1 MPHKP
6 PKDKKVPVGPTDESR
21 ELKAIQEQMH
31 LPVVKFGQLLGLKK
45 PIIIGYLYGRLS
57 VPDNILEEARLLR
70 LNQDSDVW
78 DLRLRFENQPMDRI
92 IDGWMELLGLQTA
105 GRAKVPLDAKLA
117 ELLGV
122 SRVTVWRWRRETIRP
137 EIRDIAA
144 FDRVVREHAA
154 AKQQRS

>member
-1 MPHKP
+1 M
-6 PKDKKVPVGPTDESR
+6 R
-21 ELKAIQEQMH
+21 
-31 LPVVKFGQLLGLKK
+31 LPVVEFGRLLGLKK

-57 VPDNILEEARLLR
+57 VPDNVLDEARLLR
-70 LNQDSDVW
+70 LNQDSEVW
-78 DLRLRFENQPMDRI
+78 DLRWRFENQPMDRI

-137 EIRDIAA
+137 ELRDIAA

-154 AKQQRS
+154 GEQASKRI